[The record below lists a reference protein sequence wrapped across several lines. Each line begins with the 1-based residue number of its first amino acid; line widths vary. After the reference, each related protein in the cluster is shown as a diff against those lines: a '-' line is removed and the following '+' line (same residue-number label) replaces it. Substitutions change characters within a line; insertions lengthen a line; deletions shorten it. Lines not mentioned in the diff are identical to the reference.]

1 MAAGYYD
8 AEKDRDKDL
17 LKKLQM
23 RMQEQEGQSAAGQD
37 AALAYGQG
45 QLTKALSKRAAK
57 TATTEVAKSAATEA
71 AKNAVKDTAKE
82 ASKSAAGSVAGTA
95 AGGLSLA
102 TEGAGKQILSGKKVT
117 GDAAFDTAA
126 TALATF
132 GGPAGMAAGTAMKL
146 GKGLFAKKKAKKL
159 AGKMKEKA
167 AEMRGKA
174 GAQITA
180 KEVKQREALKDAE
193 RKKLLGGL

>member
-1 MAAGYYD
+1 MAAGYYNNG
-8 AEKDRDKDL
+8 KDRDKDL

-23 RMQEQEGQSAAGQD
+23 RMQDKESEAAKGEQAGI
-37 AALAYGQG
+37 AYGTD
-45 QLTKALSKRAAK
+45 QLTKALSKKAAK
-57 TATTEVAKSAATEA
+57 TVGEEA
-71 AKNAVKDTAKE
+71 AKNAAKDAAKG
-82 ASKSAAGSVAGTA
+82 ATKSTAGSVAGTA
-95 AGGLSLA
+95 AGGLALA

-132 GGPAGMAAGTAMKL
+132 GGPAGMAAGAAMKL
-146 GKGLFAKKKAKKL
+146 GKGLFDKKKAKKL
-159 AGKMKEKA
+159 AGKIKEKA

-180 KEVKQREALKDAE
+180 KEVKQREALKAAE